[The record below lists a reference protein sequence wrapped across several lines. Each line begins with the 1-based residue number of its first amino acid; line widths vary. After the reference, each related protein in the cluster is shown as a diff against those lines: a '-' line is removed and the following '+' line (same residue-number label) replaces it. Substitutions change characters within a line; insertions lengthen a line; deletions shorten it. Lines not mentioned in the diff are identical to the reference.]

1 MGTAPLAAGS
11 LRALAAAPGNNVR
24 AVVTQPDK
32 PSGRDLKIQF
42 SAVKEAAL
50 ELGLPVLQPTRAR
63 EESFIQQLRAM
74 APDLIVVA
82 AYGQILPQA
91 LLDIPRHGCL
101 NVHASLLPKYRGAGP
116 IQWAILDGEAETGV
130 TIMKMDAGLDTGPM
144 VTKKV
149 VPIRSNDTAG
159 ILHDKLA
166 FVGAQLLIETIPG
179 YIRGEIIPEPQPA
192 EGATYARKITKEDGV
207 IDWSAPARQINNQVR
222 GLDPWP
228 SAYTH
233 LESTTGTPALIKIW
247 KAEVAPDHS
256 GEPGTVLAA
265 TPENLIVACG
275 SQALRIL
282 ELQRE
287 GRRRLPA
294 GDFIAGFP
302 LPPGTRFSRS
312 SRSSS

>member
-1 MGTAPLAAGS
+1 MGTAPLAAAS
-11 LRALAAAPGNNVR
+11 LRALAVAPGNFVR

-63 EESFIQQLRAM
+63 EESFIQQLRAL

-82 AYGQILPQA
+82 AYGQILPQP

-144 VTKKV
+144 VAKKV
-149 VPIRSNDTAG
+149 VPIRGNVTAG
-159 ILHDKLA
+159 MLHDQLA
-166 FVGAQLLIETIPG
+166 VVGARLLVETIPG
-179 YIRGEIIPEPQPA
+179 YVRGEIVPEPQPA
-192 EGATYARKITKEDGV
+192 EGATYARKIAKEDGL
-207 IDWSAPARQINNQVR
+207 IDWNATARQIKNQVR

-233 LESTTGTPALIKIW
+233 LESGGQSALIKIW
-247 KAEVAPDHS
+247 KAEVAEVS
-256 GEPGTVLAA
+256 GEPGTVLES
-265 TPENLIVACG
+265 TSENLIVACG
-275 SQALRIL
+275 TQALRIL

-287 GRRRLPA
+287 GRRRLSA
-294 GDFIAGFP
+294 SDFIAGCP

>member
-11 LRALAAAPGNNVR
+11 LRALAAAPGNNVQ

-63 EESFIQQLRAM
+63 EETFIQQLRDL

-82 AYGQILPQA
+82 AYGQILPQS

-116 IQWAILDGEAETGV
+116 IQWSILDGESETGV

-144 VTKKV
+144 VAKSV
-149 VPIRSNDTAG
+149 VPIRGNDTAG

-166 FVGAQLLIETIPG
+166 VVGARLLVETIPA
-179 YIRGEIIPEPQPA
+179 YVRGEIVPEPQPT

-207 IDWSAPARQINNQVR
+207 IDWNAPASQIKNQVR

-233 LESTTGTPALIKIW
+233 LESTGTPALIKIW
-247 KAEVAPDHS
+247 KAEVAAERS
-256 GEPGTVLAA
+256 GEPGMVLEA

-275 SQALRIL
+275 TQALRIL

-294 GDFIAGFP
+294 GEFIAGCP